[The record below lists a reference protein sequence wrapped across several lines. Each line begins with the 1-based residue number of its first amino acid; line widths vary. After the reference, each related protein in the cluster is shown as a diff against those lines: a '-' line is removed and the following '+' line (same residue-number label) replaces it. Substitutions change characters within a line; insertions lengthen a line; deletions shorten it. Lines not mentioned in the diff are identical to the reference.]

1 MKKVLVLLL
10 ALCLILGLA
19 GGALAEEE
27 ITVGYTVQSMENAY
41 FVSIVDGM
49 KAAAKDRGINLIVSD
64 AAADASKH
72 INHIEDFIAQ
82 GVDAIIISPVD
93 QEAPVDA
100 VKQAQEAGIPVIS
113 LFICAPFGDRIRRRM
128 EIEGLGPKEAE
139 DTIRKIDKQR
149 KKYYDT
155 YTGRNWGVPEN
166 YDFCINSSV
175 MGIEETAEHIIT
187 WTRGNW

>member
-1 MKKVLVLLL
+1 MLL

-93 QEAPVDA
+93 QEAP
-100 VKQAQEAGIPVIS
+100 
-113 LFICAPFGDRIRRRM
+113 
-128 EIEGLGPKEAE
+128 
-139 DTIRKIDKQR
+139 
-149 KKYYDT
+149 
-155 YTGRNWGVPEN
+155 
-166 YDFCINSSV
+166 
-175 MGIEETAEHIIT
+175 
-187 WTRGNW
+187 